1 MYCPKCGTEN
11 PEANKFCRACREN
24 LKVVS
29 QAMKRRLPVVLA
41 SKFDQML
48 DSRSERFRRDSVLF
62 FLMGLVFLVARLSGS
77 GALGNSNGTFFWILL
92 TFLFSAWSY
101 IAYRRSLAPDFDW
114 GTSSEGTK
122 NAELFE
128 KSGLVTFDIGDNHS
142 ESNARTTNKK
152 NPQSS

>member
-11 PEANKFCRACREN
+11 AEANKFCRACREN

-29 QAMKRRLPVVLA
+29 QAMKQRLPVVLA

-48 DSRSERFRRDSVLF
+48 DSRSKRFRRDSVLL
-62 FLMGLVFLVARLSGS
+62 FLMGLVFLVAKWSAT
-77 GALGNSNGTFFWILL
+77 GAWGNSGGIYIL
-92 TFLFSAWSY
+92 TSPIFLFSAWSY
-101 IAYRRSLAPDFDW
+101 LAYRRSLAPDFDW

-122 NAELFE
+122 NAEPFD
-128 KSGLVTFDIGDNHS
+128 KSELVTLDSGDSHT

-152 NPQSS
+152 NPRSS